1 MKRKIE
7 AYESYMAAKFLV
19 AFGLFSALAVFLVIL
34 IRGLMNIAYRI
45 DFMKQRLDD
54 YPSIYENY
62 VRETDEWWEWWQTED
77 YQKRADGAAFI
88 YQFDDLEMNE
98 EEKLNYICEVVGAD
112 AAAIVNPS
120 EYETLHQKYH
130 DQQLNVCWSDLSDGR
145 RLVLGIHSSI
155 KQSRID
161 FYEKSTSFLNQFEAG
176 MP

>member
-62 VRETDEWWEWWQTED
+62 VRETDEW
-77 YQKRADGAAFI
+77 
-88 YQFDDLEMNE
+88 
-98 EEKLNYICEVVGAD
+98 
-112 AAAIVNPS
+112 
-120 EYETLHQKYH
+120 
-130 DQQLNVCWSDLSDGR
+130 
-145 RLVLGIHSSI
+145 
-155 KQSRID
+155 
-161 FYEKSTSFLNQFEAG
+161 
-176 MP
+176 